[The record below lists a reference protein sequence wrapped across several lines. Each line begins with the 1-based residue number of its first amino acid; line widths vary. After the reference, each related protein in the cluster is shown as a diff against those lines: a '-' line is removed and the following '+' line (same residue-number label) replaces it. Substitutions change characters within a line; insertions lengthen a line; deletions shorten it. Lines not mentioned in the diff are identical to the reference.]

1 MKKKMISLFTGAG
14 GLDWGFHNSDDYELV
29 IANEIL
35 KPHLKTY
42 ADNHKI
48 KLIDIKDYKNN
59 NDVAVCG
66 DIHEL
71 NVPLKTDIIM
81 GGPPCQDFSVLR
93 GSDNRVGFTVKRGK
107 LYEQYLKIIK
117 SSKPNVFVFENVP
130 GMVSANQGAA
140 YKAIQEDFINE
151 GYDLIYN
158 DVLNM
163 ADIGV
168 PQARKRLIIIGVKKE
183 LNLDLK
189 KVDKI
194 IDKYLKNELL
204 EKYPLTPIEI
214 FEGKI
219 LTELAEKYMSIMKS
233 YEHCIDDIDNEESA
247 KWAKEY
253 SELSLNIKKDYI
265 KYNDIHNFDEKEFK
279 KAMNEHE
286 KILKLLGYWNRK
298 IDEQPFQ
305 DDSNNRGRKNRKI
318 IARMHH
324 IPPYY
329 NFHAVD
335 NTEWKVKGLMSNI
348 YRRIHPLKPS
358 PTIIAYGGG
367 GTGGYHYEYNRQ
379 GLTNRERARLQ
390 TFPDNYIFNG
400 KTTEIRA
407 QIGEAVP
414 PLSSY
419 WIEKIVTEIL
429 GLIDAN

>member
-1 MKKKMISLFTGAG
+1 MISLFTGAG
-14 GLDWGFHNSDDYELV
+14 GLDWGFHHSNNYELV

-35 KPHLKTY
+35 RPHLKTY

-48 KLIDIKDYKNN
+48 ELIDIKDYKN
-59 NDVAVCG
+59 DDDIAVCG

-93 GSDNRVGFTVKRGK
+93 GDNNRAGFTVKRGK

-117 SSKPNVFVFENVP
+117 SSKPDVFVFENVP
-130 GMVSANQGAA
+130 GMVSANKGAA
-140 YKAIQEDFINE
+140 YEAIQQDFIEE
-151 GYDLIYN
+151 GYELVYN

-168 PQARKRLIIIGVKKE
+168 PQARKRLIIIGVKND
-183 LNLDLK
+183 LNLDLE
-189 KVDKI
+189 KVHKI
-194 IDKYLKNELL
+194 INEYLNNNLL
-204 EKYPLTPIEI
+204 KKYPLTPIEV

-219 LTELAEKYMSIMKS
+219 LTDLDEKYQSIMKS
-233 YEHCIDDIDNEESA
+233 YEHCMDDIDNEESA
-247 KWAKEY
+247 KWAEEY
-253 SELSLNIKKDYI
+253 SELSLNIKKDYM
-265 KYNDIHNFDEKEFK
+265 KYNGINDFDEKEFK
-279 KAMNEHE
+279 KALNVHE
-286 KILKLLGYWNRK
+286 KILKLLGYWDRK
-298 IDEQPFQ
+298 VDEQQFH
-305 DDSNNRGRKNRKI
+305 DDTNNRGRRNRKI

-324 IPPYY
+324 TPPYY

-358 PTIIAYGGG
+358 PTVIAYGGG
-367 GTGGYHYEYNRQ
+367 GTGGYHYEYDRQ

-390 TFPDNYIFNG
+390 TFPDSYLFNG
-400 KTTEIRA
+400 KSTEIRA

-419 WIEKIVTEIL
+419 LIEKAVSKIL
-429 GLIDAN
+429 SLKFE

>member
-14 GLDWGFHNSDDYELV
+14 GLDWGFHHSKNYELV

-48 KLIDIKDYKNN
+48 KLMDIKDYDNN
-59 NDVAVCG
+59 SDVAVCG

-71 NVPLKTDIIM
+71 TVPLKTDIIM

-93 GSDNRVGFTVKRGK
+93 GSDNRAGFTVKRGK

-117 SSKPNVFVFENVP
+117 TSKPDVFVFENVP
-130 GMVSANQGAA
+130 GMVSANKGAA
-140 YKAIQEDFINE
+140 YEAIQEDFINE
-151 GYDLIYN
+151 GYVLVYN

-168 PQARKRLIIIGVKKE
+168 PQARKRLIIIGVKKD

-189 KVDKI
+189 KVAKI
-194 IDKYLKNELL
+194 IDEYLNNDLL
-204 EKYPLTPIEI
+204 KKYPLTPIEV
-214 FEGKI
+214 FEGNI
-219 LTELAEKYMSIMKS
+219 LTDLDDEYESIMKK
-233 YEHCIDDIDNEESA
+233 YEHCMDDIDNEESV
-247 KWAKEY
+247 KWAEEY
-253 SELSLNIKKDYI
+253 SKLTMDITKDYVTYNYIKK
-265 KYNDIHNFDEKEFK
+265 FDKKEFE
-279 KAMNEHE
+279 KALNEHE
-286 KILKLLGYWNRK
+286 RILRLLGYWDK
-298 IDEQPFQ
+298 KVDEQPFQ
-305 DDSNNRGRKNRKI
+305 DDTNNRGRRNRKI

-324 IPPYY
+324 TPPYY

-367 GTGGYHYEYNRQ
+367 GTGGYHYEYDRQ

-390 TFPDNYIFNG
+390 TFPDSYMFNG
-400 KTTEIRA
+400 KSTEIRA

-414 PLSSY
+414 PLASY
-419 WIEKIVTEIL
+419 WIEKAVNEIL
-429 GLIDAN
+429 KLKFK

>member
-14 GLDWGFHNSDDYELV
+14 GLDWGFHNSNNYELV

-35 KPHLKTY
+35 RPHLKTY

-48 KLIDIKDYKNN
+48 RLIDIKDYDNSE
-59 NDVAVCG
+59 DVAVCG

-71 NVPLKTDIIM
+71 SVPLKTDIIM

-93 GSDNRVGFTVKRGK
+93 GDNNRKGFTVKRGK

-117 SSKPNVFVFENVP
+117 SSGPDVFVFENVP
-130 GMVSANQGAA
+130 GMVSANKGAA
-140 YKAIQEDFINE
+140 YEAIQEDFINE
-151 GYDLIYN
+151 GYELVYN

-168 PQARKRLIIIGVKKE
+168 PQARKRLIIIGVKKS
-183 LNLDLK
+183 LNLDLN
-189 KVDKI
+189 KVDSI
-194 IDKYLKNELL
+194 IDRYLNNKLL
-204 EKYPLTPIEI
+204 KKYPLTPIEV
-214 FEGKI
+214 FEGSI
-219 LTELAEKYMSIMKS
+219 LTDLDNKYKNIMKS
-233 YEHCIDDIDNEESA
+233 YEHCMDDIDNEESV
-247 KWAKEY
+247 KWKEEY
-253 SELSLNIKKDYI
+253 SSLAMDITKDYI
-265 KYNDIHNFDEKEFK
+265 AYNDIKDFNKIEFK
-279 KAMNEHE
+279 KALEEHE
-286 KILKLLGYWNRK
+286 RILRLLGYYNK
-298 IDEQPFQ
+298 KVDQQPFQ
-305 DDSNNRGRKNRKI
+305 DDTNNRGRKNRKI

-324 IPPYY
+324 TPPYY

-390 TFPDNYIFNG
+390 TFPDDYLFNG
-400 KTTEIRA
+400 KSTEIRA

-419 WIEKIVTEIL
+419 WIEKAVDEIL
-429 GLIDAN
+429 KL